1 MNDAISHR
9 LAQISSD
16 LLAGEESPLPTVR
29 EFLSWA
35 EAERRGTSIVTRLQR
50 LLDEHALV
58 TVPDF
63 ESAYIDSQIS
73 FARADQ
79 PSEQEILSA
88 TNEPIESKTETSQA
102 TSQHL
107 YIDPTYRISKLEAA
121 NIVPESVKPDE
132 SLQVATTKMLA
143 YGYSQLPVMTNERN
157 VKGIITWTGIGS
169 RLSLGTCTGR
179 QSVRDFMDPHTE
191 VNSTASLFEVIGLI
205 AQTDHVL
212 VRAEDGRITGVITAS
227 DISLQFRQLTEPF
240 LILGEIENNIRR
252 LIDQH
257 LSLENLRS
265 VLDPEDADRQIEG
278 VFDLTFGE
286 YIRLLQNPSNWELL
300 GLQIDRATF
309 VSSLDSVRLIRN
321 DVMHFDPDGIAS
333 NRLDELRRFS
343 SFLQRLH
350 ALNAI

>member
-1 MNDAISHR
+1 
-9 LAQISSD
+9 
-16 LLAGEESPLPTVR
+16 
-29 EFLSWA
+29 
-35 EAERRGTSIVTRLQR
+35 
-50 LLDEHALV
+50 
-58 TVPDF
+58 
-63 ESAYIDSQIS
+63 
-73 FARADQ
+73 
-79 PSEQEILSA
+79 
-88 TNEPIESKTETSQA
+88 
-102 TSQHL
+102 
-107 YIDPTYRISKLEAA
+107 
-121 NIVPESVKPDE
+121 
-132 SLQVATTKMLA
+132 MLA
-143 YGYSQLPVMTNERN
+143 YGYSQLPVMTNERT

-169 RLSLGTCTGR
+169 RLSLRTCAGN
-179 QSVRDFMDPHTE
+179 QHVRDFMDPHTE

-257 LSLENLRS
+257 FSLDVLNS
-265 VLDPEDADRQIEG
+265 VVDPEDADRQIEG

-286 YIRLLQNPSNWELL
+286 YIRLLQSPANWGLL

-333 NRLDELRRFS
+333 NRLDELRTFS
-343 SFLQRLH
+343 NFLQRLH
-350 ALNAI
+350 ALKAI

>member
-1 MNDAISHR
+1 MNDAIAHR

-16 LLAGEESPLPTVR
+16 IQAGEESPMPTVR

-35 EAERRGTSIVTRLQR
+35 GAERRGTSIVIRLQK
-50 LLDEHALV
+50 LLNDNAL
-58 TVPDF
+58 TTIPDF

-73 FARADQ
+73 FARTDQADTQ
-79 PSEQEILSA
+79 LIPGTA
-88 TNEPIESKTETSQA
+88 NEPVETTSESSRA
-102 TSQHL
+102 TSLHL
-107 YIDPTYRISKLEAA
+107 YIDPAYRISKLEAA
-121 NIVPESVKPDE
+121 NIIPESVKPDE
-132 SLQVATTKMLA
+132 PLQVATTKMLA
-143 YGYSQLPVMTNERN
+143 YGFSQLPVMTNERN
-157 VKGIITWTGIGS
+157 VKGIITWAGIGS
-169 RLSLGTCTGR
+169 RLALGTCTGV
-179 QSVRDFMDPHTE
+179 QPVRDFMDPHTE
-191 VNSTASLFEVIGLI
+191 VSSTASLFEVIGLI

-240 LILGEIENNIRR
+240 LVLGEIENNVRK

-257 LSLENLRS
+257 FSLETLKT

-286 YIRLLQNPSNWELL
+286 YIRLLQTPANWELL

-309 VSSLDSVRLIRN
+309 ISSLDSVRLIRN

-333 NRLDELRRFS
+333 NRLDELRTFS
-343 SFLQRLH
+343 GFLQRLH
-350 ALNAI
+350 ALKAI